1 MQKYTPFTD
10 DLQIALGRCQAR
22 FKCAVAVVLVIA
34 LCAVCVTLW
43 QIGRAK
49 PLVLEE
55 STKELLLK
63 EASVDRKLKAWC
75 DDVEAFADN
84 IARQSLVQLSV
95 SSYAAMSK
103 EDYQA
108 EVENLSADIADAMTA
123 MGSLSITD
131 EESARTGVDT
141 LRSMA
146 QPFRDFAAIPNPP
159 EEWAE
164 GHGKIAEGCTLFA
177 DSLEGLCDSAIGVLD
192 GEMDQEAYAAAITDY
207 STSLTDAATLIT
219 EGLGMLEM

>member
-1 MQKYTPFTD
+1 MKQRILTLAALACMLLSLAACGGGQQAGPDTTEPAQATTP
-10 DLQIALGRCQAR
+10 
-22 FKCAVAVVLVIA
+22 
-34 LCAVCVTLW
+34 
-43 QIGRAK
+43 
-49 PLVLEE
+49 
-55 STKELLLK
+55 
-63 EASVDRKLKAWC
+63 
-75 DDVEAFADN
+75 
-84 IARQSLVQLSV
+84 
-95 SSYAAMSK
+95 AAMSK

-108 EVENLSADIADAMTA
+108 EVENLNAGIADAMTA